1 MGEFVRVASLSDL
14 PPGAMK
20 GVWVEDEAVALFNV
34 DGEIHAIGDI
44 CSHAHAHLTDGAV
57 CGCEVEC
64 PLHGARFDIRSGKNL
79 TMPAVRPVPCYEVRI
94 EGDDILVNVDA

>member
-1 MGEFVRVASLSDL
+1 MGEFVRVAALSEL

-20 GVWVEDEAVALFNV
+20 GVWVDDVAVALFNV

-44 CSHAHAHLTDGAV
+44 CSHAHAHLTDGAL

-64 PLHGARFDIRSGKNL
+64 PLHGARFDVRTGRQLNF
-79 TMPAVRPVPCYEVRI
+79 PAVVPVPRYEVRV
-94 EGDDILVNVDA
+94 EGNDILVNVSD